1 MMRTIIFSALIL
13 AIPLLAEQNSEM
25 SIYSPTGKRD
35 PFQSPSSASRDLAS
49 VGSPLEKYTLD
60 QFELKAILKGPRSNQ
75 ILVQDPTG
83 ASHILT
89 EGAAL
94 GRAHA
99 TISRILDTE
108 VIFTERRYNYL
119 GTESIAERVLSISKD
134 SESAQQKQ

>member
-1 MMRTIIFSALIL
+1 MMRIISISSALFV
-13 AIPLLAEQNSEM
+13 ATSLLAEPKVEM
-25 SIYSPTGKRD
+25 SIYSPNGKRD
-35 PFQSPSSASRDLAS
+35 PFQGPSSAARDISS

-89 EGAAL
+89 EGATL
-94 GRAHA
+94 GRGNA

-119 GTESIAERVLSISKD
+119 GTESIAEKVLSISK
-134 SESAQQKQ
+134 EPAPAK